1 MKSLMSKSEFSKKIG
16 VSPSFV
22 TRHIKLGTIKE
33 HDGKI
38 DFEEAVA
45 SLLREAIHGKKSAAT
60 RIKLPDSTVSI
71 DTIVAVET
79 FSEEKSISFGKALEL
94 LLLESNTF
102 NTKLDGVSIKNS
114 VA

>member
-1 MKSLMSKSEFSKKIG
+1 VKNLITKSDFSKKIG

-33 HDGKI
+33 YDGKI
-38 DFEEAVA
+38 NFEEAA
-45 SLLREAIHGKKSAAT
+45 QSLLHDVIHGKKSGAT
-60 RIKLPDSTVSI
+60 RIKLPDSTVLI

-79 FSEEKSISFGKALEL
+79 FSEEKNISFGKALEL

-102 NTKLDGVSIKNS
+102 NAKLDVIVS
-114 VA
+114 